1 MEHYKFLDPHTVFKK
16 YDQYIQNHINDNSKI
31 YDFVASKIELLP
43 ELFSKPVDKYELLQN
58 SFEEFKQKFLSIHS
72 IVLHFQKQYD
82 FTFCYESLF
91 IDTKYI
97 NISNFIP
104 NLVIRYEK
112 KFYTLPLQLHNKIDF
127 NIHQELI
134 PMYEIIQLEN
144 IKNIELN
151 IFNSCIFD
159 SNKLQEVF
167 KSIISEFSEYQ
178 EYVNHSRKIFNYCTT
193 FETYLCDSID
203 FIVSNKEIEDLDC
216 LFKIYYDTE
225 ITLELINEHPLLK
238 YYTGNKNIYSLDFIK
253 LFNDL
258 YNVFKLKKQLEVF

>member
-1 MEHYKFLDPHTVFKK
+1 MEYYKFINPDIILKK
-16 YDQYIQNHINDNSKI
+16 YQDYIETHIVNNSKC
-31 YDFVASKIELLP
+31 YDFASQEIHYLSEAFP
-43 ELFSKPVDKYELLQN
+43 KPVQSYEQLKHN
-58 SFEEFKQKFLSIHS
+58 FNEFKTKFLSIHS
-72 IVLHFQKQYD
+72 IVLHFQKQHD

-97 NISNFIP
+97 HISNFIP

-112 KFYTLPLQLHNKIDF
+112 KFYTLPLQSHNKIDF
-127 NIHQELI
+127 DIHQELI

-144 IKNIELN
+144 IKNIERN

-167 KSIISEFSEYQ
+167 KSIIVEFPEYQ
-178 EYVNHSRKIFNYCTT
+178 EYVNRCRKYFNYCTT

-203 FIVSNKEIEDLDC
+203 FILSNKETEDLDC

-225 ITLELINEHPLLK
+225 ITLELINSHPLLK
-238 YYTGNKNIYSLDFIK
+238 YYTGEKNIYSLDFIK

-258 YNVFKLKKQLEVF
+258 YIFSKMKKEMENF